1 MSSSTPWSADA
12 RPHRTASAG
21 VSRART
27 PALGGVLVGA
37 MYGANSGVLASTMV
51 RLWGAMPVVMA
62 LALALCQ
69 PAAAST
75 ETLPE
80 AQSQRERGAAE
91 ALTRSTAHPQLPGSR
106 LRGEGKLR
114 FFGLGIYQARL
125 WTSSSFRADQALDHP
140 VVLELTYLR
149 DFEGGSIAQRSLD
162 EMRRAGSLS
171 EAQAQ
176 RWLAAMR
183 RVFPDVRSGE
193 RVTGLHQ
200 PGQGVSFWI
209 DGRPLGEIAD
219 PEFGRRFLG
228 IWLSPSTSQ
237 PGLRLSLLG
246 LATSGSL

>member
-1 MSSSTPWSADA
+1 MLSSTPWSADA
-12 RPHRTASAG
+12 WPRRSASARL
-21 VSRART
+21 SRARK

-37 MYGANSGVLASTMV
+37 MSGANSGVLTSARV
-51 RLWGAMPVVMA
+51 PLWVAMPVVMA

-75 ETLPE
+75 ENLPE
-80 AQSQRERGAAE
+80 PQSQRERGAAE
-91 ALTRSTAHPQLPGSR
+91 AVTRSTAHPQLPGSR

-114 FFGLGIYQARL
+114 FLGLGIYQARL
-125 WTSSSFRADQALDHP
+125 WTSPSFRADQALDHP

-149 DFEGGSIAQRSLD
+149 DFEGDSIAQRSLD
-162 EMRRAGSLS
+162 EIRRAGSLS

-209 DGRPLGEIAD
+209 DGRPLGEITD
-219 PEFGRRFLG
+219 PEFGRRFFG

-246 LATSGSL
+246 LATRGSL